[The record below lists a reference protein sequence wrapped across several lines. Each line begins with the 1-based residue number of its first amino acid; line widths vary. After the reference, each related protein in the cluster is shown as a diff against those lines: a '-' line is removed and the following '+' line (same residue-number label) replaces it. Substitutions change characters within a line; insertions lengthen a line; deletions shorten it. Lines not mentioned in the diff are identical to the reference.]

1 MDICAYIL
9 NAYQLQPSRGR
20 SAVILKVIWDH
31 SHFLLDIGHQM
42 LAALITKKEL
52 KPAEILSKH
61 LAMYIDLFASEE
73 LSRSSLQA
81 GGQESILKTFSPLY
95 FLLKIYYQQNLSV
108 NLLDSLAM
116 HQNWPLKNPWLP
128 FCSAR
133 KNGRA
138 YMHQI
143 SSSSSWTTTP
153 PYHLSGKYSTDP
165 KIYRTLNS
173 AALLTLLLVI
183 NLDQLHLSL
192 SLSLSLSLRTPH
204 RPHQQK
210 INVQHPKAHAK
221 PLSVLSLVKFRSIS
235 NSSVIFVSLQ
245 GKY

>member
-1 MDICAYIL
+1 
-9 NAYQLQPSRGR
+9 
-20 SAVILKVIWDH
+20 
-31 SHFLLDIGHQM
+31 M
-42 LAALITKKEL
+42 LAALITNKEL

-108 NLLDSLAM
+108 NLLVSLAM
-116 HQNWPLKNPWLP
+116 HQNWPLKHPWLLS
-128 FCSAR
+128 CSAR
-133 KNGRA
+133 KNGCA

-165 KIYRTLNS
+165 KIYHTLNS

-192 SLSLSLSLRTPH
+192 SLRTHH
-204 RPHQQK
+204 RPHQQQ
-210 INVQHPKAHAK
+210 INVQRPKAHAK
-221 PLSVLSLVKFRSIS
+221 PLSVLSLVRFRSIS